1 LASVRLPVVAIVG
14 RPNVGKST
22 LFNRLIG
29 SRKSIVRDTPGV
41 TRDRIHGTAEFAGWR
56 ATVIDTGG
64 LDPTSGE
71 PLAAQVRQQVLAAI
85 AEADA
90 LVFVMDGREG
100 LTPLDEEIAR
110 LLRRVSKPVLVAVN
124 KVDAR
129 SQEAGAA
136 EAYGL
141 GMDPVLPVS
150 AEHGRGV
157 AELIE
162 ALAMRLPAPPGAVA
176 EETGP
181 VRIAVVGRP
190 NVGKSSLVNAIAGQ
204 DRVVVHAEPG
214 TTRDAVDTL
223 VTVEGRPYILV
234 DTAGLRRKGRT
245 EGALDKLSAVMARRS
260 LERAD
265 LALVVIDAGEGVTTQ
280 DARIAGYAEQAGRA
294 VVLVVNKWDLVGAAD
309 RAPELVR
316 GLRDR
321 LPFLTHA
328 PIVFTSARAGTG
340 IRDLFETIDRV
351 AADYAKEIT
360 TGELNRALTAAVERR
375 PPAGFHGK
383 TLKIYYAT
391 QTATRP
397 PTFLLFVNDPAA
409 LHFSYE
415 RYLVSALRERF
426 GLAGCAVRLRLRRRR
441 PSRTHLPT

>member
-1 LASVRLPVVAIVG
+1 VRFPVVAIVG

-71 PLAAQVRQQVLAAI
+71 PLAAQVRKQVLAAI
-85 AEADA
+85 TEADA
-90 LVFVMDGREG
+90 LVFVIDGREG
-100 LTPLDEEIAR
+100 LTPLDEEVGR

-129 SQEAGAA
+129 GHEAAAA

-162 ALAMRLPAPPGAVA
+162 ALAVRLPAPPGGAA
-176 EETGP
+176 EEAGP
-181 VRIAVVGRP
+181 LKIAVVGRP
-190 NVGKSSLVNAIAGQ
+190 NVGKSALVNAIAGQ

-223 VTVEGRPYILV
+223 VTVEGRPYVLV

-280 DARIAGYAEQAGRA
+280 DARIAGYAESAGRA
-294 VVLVVNKWDLVGAAD
+294 VVLVVNKWDLVGTAD

-316 GLRDR
+316 ALRER
-321 LPFLTHA
+321 LPFLAHA

-351 AADYAKEIT
+351 AADYAKEIS
-360 TGELNRALTAAVERR
+360 TGELNRALTQAVERR
-375 PPAGFHGK
+375 PPAGVHGK

-391 QTATRP
+391 QTGSRP